1 MPHWTDLRLQ
11 LVNARNSGLPQ
22 NRPPAMIYSHCKVY
36 DEVVGG
42 MPEDPV
48 VLPEP
53 DLEDFLAAV
62 ADLKMIKRLTDHT
75 DLQQQNLDRFNHRF
89 EEMII
94 QQGFSS
100 DQDVYAIVDASS
112 KGSVGSYKSSIAM
125 NYCPTLTTKNSPLFL
140 LHSGPDM
147 TKVPEGGRALHIEE
161 RARFSGVVWDSV
173 KNFPEPSINMGL
185 GNMMPVDLAAF
196 VLAPIM
202 QKWAIFEQRV
212 IDLGLRNLY
221 WLPFETCTDNGI
233 VDADSDEDNGRAPE
247 TPPTSG

>member
-1 MPHWTDLRLQ
+1 MK
-11 LVNARNSGLPQ
+11 ARWCRLPQ
-22 NRPPAMIYSHCKVY
+22 NRPRAMIYSHCKVY

-48 VLPEP
+48 VLSEP
-53 DLEDFLAAV
+53 HLEDFLAAV

-89 EEMII
+89 KEMII
-94 QQGFSS
+94 KQGFSS
-100 DQDVYAIVDASS
+100 DQDVYAIADASS

-161 RARFSGVVWDSV
+161 RAKFSGVVGDSMME
-173 KNFPEPSINMGL
+173 FTEASINLGF
-185 GNMMPVDLAAF
+185 GNMIPVDLAAF

-202 QKWAIFEQRV
+202 QKWALFEQRV
-212 IDLGLRNLY
+212 MSVGLRHLY
-221 WLPFETCTDNGI
+221 TLTFEMEACKDF
-233 VDADSDEDNGRAPE
+233 
-247 TPPTSG
+247 